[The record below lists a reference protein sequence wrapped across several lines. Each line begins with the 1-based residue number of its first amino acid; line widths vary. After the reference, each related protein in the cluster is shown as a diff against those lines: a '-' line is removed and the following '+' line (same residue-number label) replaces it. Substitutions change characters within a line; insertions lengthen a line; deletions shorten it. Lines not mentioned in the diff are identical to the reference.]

1 MNKLFLIFF
10 LIAITSSCGSSSGE
24 DDPTII
30 DETVSEI
37 TYDISSEIISN
48 PERGFMHTWSVDS
61 EGSPLNLLTLQSL
74 KNENVTIILRLY
86 YLNSFK
92 NSDLSTTQLN
102 LIKTDF
108 ERLREAGIKCILR
121 FAYNSDQNDTDAP
134 LNIIERHLDQL
145 KPLFTDNSDVIAFV
159 QAGFIGSWGEW
170 HTTTNNLT
178 TLANKK
184 AVVNKLLEAFPKEIK
199 IQLRTPLYKREVF
212 DYTKAIDESVG
223 YGTSDIARVGFHN
236 DCFLAS
242 ADDYGTYTNVTVDKA
257 YISQEALFVPT
268 GGETCPPSGIPT
280 ASCFTADKEM
290 SQLKWTYLNLDYYGP
305 VLQVWRNNSCFDDF
319 QRELGYRL
327 ALKIAI
333 LKKEVAANSSFELN
347 AVIDNVGFAP
357 VYNTKNTFL
366 ILKSLS
372 DGTTFKKPL
381 NFDIRKVIPAV
392 DYELKE
398 SVSLSGIPS
407 GQYELFL
414 KIEDSHSSIS
424 ERTEYAIQ
432 LANTNSWDAT
442 EGTNNLSHTLI
453 IN

>member
-1 MNKLFLIFF
+1 MNKFFLILFLI
-10 LIAITSSCGSSSGE
+10 IIGSSCSSSSAE
-24 DDPTII
+24 DDPTMV

-37 TYDISSEIISN
+37 TYDMSSEVISN
-48 PERGFMHTWSVDS
+48 PERGFMHTWGVDS
-61 EGSPLNLLTLQSL
+61 EGPSLNLLTLQSL

-121 FAYNSDQNDTDAP
+121 FAYNSNQNHTDAP

-212 DYTKAIDESVG
+212 DYTTAIDESVG

-242 ADDYGTYTNVTVDKA
+242 ADDYGTYGNVTLDKA

-305 VLQVWRNNSCFDDF
+305 VLQVWRNNSCFVDF
-319 QRELGYRL
+319 QKELGYRL
-327 ALKIAI
+327 ALKTAI
-333 LKKEVAANSSFELN
+333 LKKEVTVNSSFELN

-357 VYNTKNTFL
+357 VYNAKNSFL

-381 NFDIRKVIPAV
+381 NFDVRKVIPAV

-398 SVSLSGIPS
+398 SVSLSGVPA
-407 GQYELFL
+407 GQYESFL
-414 KIEDSHSSIS
+414 KIEDSNVSIS
-424 ERTEYAIQ
+424 DRTEYAIQ

-442 EGTNNLSHTLI
+442 DGTNKLSHTLT